1 MAEEKKCE
9 EVLNAIREKNVISFK
24 SVYYSMHKPLEEIH
38 HRKIVLHSVKN
49 CFTEGIRILINENSV
64 DYYNA
69 FRAACK
75 IGQIEIVKM
84 LLDLDQCDEFLTS
97 VDLKNF
103 DGLSIALKTENLNLV
118 KVLFESGKFD
128 VQNVPLQNTVTSGL
142 FNALEQTNEE
152 LASFLIQRGA
162 NVKYVGF
169 AFGLHNISCVCLS
182 AMKIPS
188 LTVEIVNKG
197 ADVNDTHEETGKTVL
212 QLAIESD
219 ADRDVVK
226 GIVQLGA
233 DLGRKDKRG
242 NTALYYLKYIGLL
255 HL

>member
-1 MAEEKKCE
+1 
-9 EVLNAIREKNVISFK
+9 
-24 SVYYSMHKPLEEIH
+24 MHKPLEEIH

-103 DGLSIALKTENLNLV
+103 DGLSIELKTGNLNLV

-162 NVKYVGF
+162 NVKYVG
-169 AFGLHNISCVCLS
+169 CVCLS

-219 ADRDVVK
+219 ADREVVK

-242 NTALYYLKYIGLL
+242 NTALYYLKYIGL
-255 HL
+255 

>member
-49 CFTEGIRILINENSV
+49 CFTEGIRILINEN
-64 DYYNA
+64 
-69 FRAACK
+69 
-75 IGQIEIVKM
+75 
-84 LLDLDQCDEFLTS
+84 
-97 VDLKNF
+97 
-103 DGLSIALKTENLNLV
+103 
-118 KVLFESGKFD
+118 
-128 VQNVPLQNTVTSGL
+128 
-142 FNALEQTNEE
+142 
-152 LASFLIQRGA
+152 
-162 NVKYVGF
+162 
-169 AFGLHNISCVCLS
+169 
-182 AMKIPS
+182 
-188 LTVEIVNKG
+188 G

-255 HL
+255 ATVSIFSLI